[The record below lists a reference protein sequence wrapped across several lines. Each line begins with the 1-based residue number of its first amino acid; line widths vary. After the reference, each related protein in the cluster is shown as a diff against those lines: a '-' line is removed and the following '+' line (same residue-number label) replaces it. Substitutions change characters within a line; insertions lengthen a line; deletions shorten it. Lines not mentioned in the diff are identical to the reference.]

1 MSPAGIPEEA
11 HRIRKPALFIAAA
24 RDSVCTAAGGKT
36 VMAQYAPHATIVELN
51 VGHWPQLE
59 ETERVNLELE
69 KWLDTLNLGEL

>member
-1 MSPAGIPEEA
+1 M
-11 HRIRKPALFIAAA
+11 LFIAAA

-69 KWLDTLNLGEL
+69 TWLDTLNLGEL